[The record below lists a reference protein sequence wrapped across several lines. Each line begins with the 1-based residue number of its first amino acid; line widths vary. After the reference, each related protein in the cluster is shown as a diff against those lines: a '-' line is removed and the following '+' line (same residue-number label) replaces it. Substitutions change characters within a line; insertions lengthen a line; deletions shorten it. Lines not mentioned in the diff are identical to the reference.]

1 MFSEDMLVKSCNGDN
16 IVTVMAVDSWQLG
29 NLVTVNLIL
38 AKVNLKWDF
47 SRVKFVN
54 ANFSKRNSNF

>member
-1 MFSEDMLVKSCNGDN
+1 MPYFL
-16 IVTVMAVDSWQLG
+16 VDSILFHLIMKIGLFQIMALDSEQPG

-47 SRVKFVN
+47 HALN
-54 ANFSKRNSNF
+54 P

>member
-1 MFSEDMLVKSCNGDN
+1 MSEMICGTS
-16 IVTVMAVDSWQLG
+16 MAVDSWQLG